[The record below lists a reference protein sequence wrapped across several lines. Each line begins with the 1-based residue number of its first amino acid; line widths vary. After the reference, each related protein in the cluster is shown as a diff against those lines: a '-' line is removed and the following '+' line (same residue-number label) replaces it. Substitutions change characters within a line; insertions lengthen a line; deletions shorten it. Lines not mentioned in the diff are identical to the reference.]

1 MSKSSLLFGGSSGR
15 HCGDRRH
22 MLQELMSGNKDLDQ
36 QVRIIIFSNEFC
48 SNSGICH

>member
-1 MSKSSLLFGGSSGR
+1 MEGIAVT
-15 HCGDRRH
+15 DV

-48 SNSGICH
+48 SNSGIYH